1 MQNWTIVQASPV
13 PLVTTTSLIDETLT
27 SDRRGDI
34 GAVNSHK
41 GSAAV
46 DDDEV
51 VMGIETHDNYLP
63 ITDFKVHFEK
73 KLKEKKAMC
82 SLTHIY
88 IYIML
93 YFLSFLLSFHK
104 LMADEKKKQ
113 ELIVNQ
119 LAGKHRFKGAD
130 EHQEYVKFIDRA
142 LSLKKQMDDAI
153 EAKDYKLCDQL
164 DQQAIVKDFP
174 MTFDDF
180 ERFKVSPQR

>member
-1 MQNWTIVQASPV
+1 
-13 PLVTTTSLIDETLT
+13 
-27 SDRRGDI
+27 
-34 GAVNSHK
+34 
-41 GSAAV
+41 
-46 DDDEV
+46 
-51 VMGIETHDNYLP
+51 
-63 ITDFKVHFEK
+63 
-73 KLKEKKAMC
+73 
-82 SLTHIY
+82 
-88 IYIML
+88 
-93 YFLSFLLSFHK
+93 
-104 LMADEKKKQ
+104 MADEKKKQ